1 LLLFFAKIVKK
12 KDIKKQDFTQN
23 KWLLLEK
30 QGKKQSNLS

>member
-1 LLLFFAKIVKK
+1 LLLFFCKDSKK

-30 QGKKQSNLS
+30 QGKKQSNLA